1 MDKSAV
7 GHDYTAP
14 LNKHESQKDYATGFG
29 GKFGVQADRQDK
41 SAVGWDHVE
50 QSQKHQS
57 QKDYTIGFGGKFGVQ
72 TDRQDKTAVG
82 WEHHEI
88 VTKHESQV
96 DHSKVQNS
104 KYSLETWFDE
114 RFSLNLR
121 ALVESLE
128 SRLTGLTKWLSAG
141 NTTRQSPSTR
151 VNSTTARYTMD
162 TGISFSAMVYFL

>member
-57 QKDYTIGFGGKFGVQ
+57 QKDYAIGFGGKFGVQ

-82 WEHHEI
+82 WEHHET
-88 VTKHESQV
+88 VTKHESQT
-96 DHSKVQNS
+96 DHSKVQNAA
-104 KYSLETWFDE
+104 KKWGLMID
-114 RFSLNLR
+114 FSLNLR

-128 SRLTGLTKWLSAG
+128 FKPTGWTKRLLAG
-141 NTTRQSPSTR
+141 NITRQSLSTR
-151 VNSTTARYTMD
+151 ANSTTARY
-162 TGISFSAMVYFL
+162 AMQSGCSVKVSNL